1 MIQSRSSVFKI
12 YHISAVLVKIS
23 KALQIFQKFR
33 QYIVNNRANHCP
45 VSVLIMMDQTM
56 TQACYFYPGYTKL
69 AEAETDIQT
78 GMVSDAMEG
87 LRMLWDK
94 YGL

>member
-1 MIQSRSSVFKI
+1 M
-12 YHISAVLVKIS
+12 YVLDGIAYAGK
-23 KALQIFQKFR
+23 
-33 QYIVNNRANHCP
+33 P
-45 VSVLIMMDQTM
+45 TM
-56 TQACYFYPGYTKL
+56 EDVYTKL

-87 LRMLWDK
+87 LRMLRDK

>member
-1 MIQSRSSVFKI
+1 M
-12 YHISAVLVKIS
+12 
-23 KALQIFQKFR
+23 
-33 QYIVNNRANHCP
+33 
-45 VSVLIMMDQTM
+45 MMDQTM

>member
-1 MIQSRSSVFKI
+1 MPHV
-12 YHISAVLVKIS
+12 ISNRDFS
-23 KALQIFQKFR
+23 KLTEAYAGKPTI
-33 QYIVNNRANHCP
+33 
-45 VSVLIMMDQTM
+45 
-56 TQACYFYPGYTKL
+56 YTKL

-87 LRMLWDK
+87 LHMLRDK

>member
-1 MIQSRSSVFKI
+1 MPHV
-12 YHISAVLVKIS
+12 ISDRDFS
-23 KALQIFQKFR
+23 K
-33 QYIVNNRANHCP
+33 
-45 VSVLIMMDQTM
+45 LIEAHAGKPTM
-56 TQACYFYPGYTKL
+56 EDGYTKL

-87 LRMLWDK
+87 LRMLRDK

>member
-1 MIQSRSSVFKI
+1 MPHV
-12 YHISAVLVKIS
+12 ISNRDFS
-23 KALQIFQKFR
+23 KLTEAHAGKPTTEDV
-33 QYIVNNRANHCP
+33 Y
-45 VSVLIMMDQTM
+45 
-56 TQACYFYPGYTKL
+56 YTKL

-87 LRMLWDK
+87 LCMLRDK

>member
-1 MIQSRSSVFKI
+1 MPHV
-12 YHISAVLVKIS
+12 ISNRDFS
-23 KALQIFQKFR
+23 KLTEAYAGK
-33 QYIVNNRANHCP
+33 P
-45 VSVLIMMDQTM
+45 TM
-56 TQACYFYPGYTKL
+56 EDFYTKL

-87 LRMLWDK
+87 LHMLRDK